1 MNQKL
6 EDKKYS
12 KAVKILMNNMVIF
25 TLIVA
30 AITFVATIILGIFNY
45 RINSQASEVAKSFGK
60 VLKKYSYNKYK

>member
-45 RINSQASEVAKSFGK
+45 SINSQASEVAKSFGK
-60 VLKKYSYNKYK
+60 VLKKYSHNKYK

>member
-1 MNQKL
+1 M
-6 EDKKYS
+6 EIY
-12 KAVKILMNNMVIF
+12 

-30 AITFVATIILGIFNY
+30 AMTFVATIILGVFNY